1 MNTASST
8 RYGLAAAGLV
18 LCLGLAA
25 CGGGGGDGNG
35 QTAVPG
41 GTPTAGNPP
50 QQPGGDQPATPALKC
65 AP

>member
-18 LCLGLAA
+18 VCLGLAA
-25 CGGGGGDGNG
+25 CGGGSGGSASQPAAPVD
-35 QTAVPG
+35 
-41 GTPTAGNPP
+41 TPTTGNPP
-50 QQPGGDQPATPALKC
+50 QAPGGEQPATPALKC

>member
-8 RYGLAAAGLV
+8 RY
-18 LCLGLAA
+18 GLAA

-35 QTAVPG
+35 QPAVPG